1 MSPTVRGDLSSWI
14 LQLHGVTT
22 DDASHKLEGSS
33 SAPSVSSLTK
43 WMATIAGPE
52 SDPTKTRAR
61 LAKLQEVKDS
71 RTSQE
76 LASLYRKNRR
86 EFDSQFKRRALK
98 VKDVANIPDGLPAL
112 SGLASFE
119 ESLKIL
125 RANRALVVCLSL
137 HEAHPLSLIA
147 RAAKGDRQ
155 AALDLIK
162 VDKLF
167 LHDRCTG
174 NLIKKAELQNDHAFM
189 KQLARAQ
196 IFVPKLSTREM
207 QRLYFYQL
215 FLTEQAGIQLPTQH
229 ELWRILDPRGRQY
242 RSLSAFERDFQRRRK
257 AFERM
262 LNDVLRRLGIRN
274 PKAAQPVSSVVFFD
288 DLCPCGKKHHADTI
302 RKLGQRIAK
311 AR

>member
-1 MSPTVRGDLSSWI
+1 MPTTVSDDLSSWI

-86 EFDSQFKRRALK
+86 EFDSQFKQHALK

-167 LHDRCTG
+167 LHDRCTE

-196 IFVPKLSTREM
+196 IFVPKLSAREM

-215 FLTEQAGIQLPTQH
+215 FLMEQAGIQLPTQH

-262 LNDVLRRLGIRN
+262 LNDISAETRD
-274 PKAAQPVSSVVFFD
+274 PEP
-288 DLCPCGKKHHADTI
+288 
-302 RKLGQRIAK
+302 
-311 AR
+311 

>member
-1 MSPTVRGDLSSWI
+1 MPTTVSGDLSSWI
-14 LQLHGVTT
+14 FQLHGVTT
-22 DDASHKLEGSS
+22 DDAKHKLEGGTSG
-33 SAPSVSSLTK
+33 APSVSSLIK
-43 WMATIAGPE
+43 WVAKIAGPE
-52 SDPTKTRAR
+52 SDPRKSRA
-61 LAKLQEVKDS
+61 LIAKLQDVKDS

-76 LASLYRKNRR
+76 LTSLYRENPE
-86 EFDSQFKRRALK
+86 EFDSQFKRHALK

-112 SGLASFE
+112 SGFVSFE
-119 ESLKIL
+119 ESLKML
-125 RANRALVVCLSL
+125 RANRALAICLSL
-137 HEAHPLSLIA
+137 HEAHPLLLMA

-167 LHDRCTG
+167 LHDHCTE

-196 IFVPKLSTREM
+196 TFVPRLSAREM

-215 FLTEQAGIQLPTQH
+215 FLMEQAGMQLPTQH

-262 LNDVLRRLGIRN
+262 LDDVSAETKG
-274 PKAAQPVSSVVFFD
+274 
-288 DLCPCGKKHHADTI
+288 CGTVEAN
-302 RKLGQRIAK
+302 
-311 AR
+311 

>member
-1 MSPTVRGDLSSWI
+1 MPTTVSGDLSSWI
-14 LQLHGVTT
+14 FQLHGVKTN
-22 DDASHKLEGSS
+22 DARHKLEGASS
-33 SAPSVSSLTK
+33 GVPSVSSLTK
-43 WMATIAGPE
+43 WMAKIAGPE
-52 SDPTKTRAR
+52 SDPRKTRAVI
-61 LAKLQEVKDS
+61 AKLQDIKDS

-76 LASLYRKNRR
+76 LTSLYRENRAA
-86 EFDSQFKRRALK
+86 FDSEFKRQALK

-112 SGLASFE
+112 SGFASSE
-119 ESLKIL
+119 ESLKML
-125 RANRALVVCLSL
+125 RANRALAMCLSL
-137 HEAHPLSLIA
+137 HEAHPLSLMA

-167 LHDRCTG
+167 LHDRCTE
-174 NLIKKAELQNDHAFM
+174 NLIKKAELQNDRAFM

-196 IFVPKLSTREM
+196 IFVPKLSTREI

-215 FLTEQAGIQLPTQH
+215 FLMEQAGVQLPTQH

-262 LNDVLRRLGIRN
+262 LDE
-274 PKAAQPVSSVVFFD
+274 VSAETKG
-288 DLCPCGKKHHADTI
+288 CGTVE
-302 RKLGQRIAK
+302 AK
-311 AR
+311 